1 VHFTVSDYVLDIVH
15 NSIQAKAEA
24 IALTV
29 ESVGTAARESRMTV
43 EVRDD
48 GPGMSAEQVARALDP
63 FYTDGTK
70 HRNRRVGLGLPFL
83 AQAMEAVDGEMS
95 VDSTPGLGTTVR
107 FSFEQGHVDAP
118 PAGDLAEC
126 FAACLAFDGDYELEI
141 ERRCA
146 GERYRIERGELRE
159 ALGGFDDVGARSLLL
174 QYIQSA
180 ETETCGGMEWL
191 R

>member
-1 VHFTVSDYVLDIVH
+1 MSDYVLDIVH
-15 NSIQAKAEA
+15 NSIQAKSET
-24 IALTV
+24 IQLTV
-29 ESVGTAARESRMTV
+29 ESVATAVQPGRVTV
-43 EVRDD
+43 EVADD
-48 GPGMSAEQVARALDP
+48 GPGMSSEQVERALDP
-63 FYTDGTK
+63 FFSDGTK
-70 HRNRRVGLGLPFL
+70 HRHRRVGLGLPFL
-83 AQAMEAVDGEMS
+83 AQAMEAVDGEMV

-118 PAGDLAEC
+118 PLGDLAEC
-126 FAACLAFDGDYELEI
+126 FAACLAFDGDYELAI

-146 GERYRIERGELRE
+146 GEHYRIQRGELRE
-159 ALGGFDDVGARSLLL
+159 ALGGFGDVGARSLLM